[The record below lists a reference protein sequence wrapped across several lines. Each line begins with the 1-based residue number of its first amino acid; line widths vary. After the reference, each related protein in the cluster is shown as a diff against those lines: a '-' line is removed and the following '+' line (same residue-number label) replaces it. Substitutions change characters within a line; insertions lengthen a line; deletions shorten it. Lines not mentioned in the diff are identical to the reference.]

1 MAFSPPRIPAH
12 VARGA
17 ASEEG
22 EETLAL
28 ALSFQPSTSI
38 LLFVRSLRLAWACSP
53 SPSTDPCRMAAPCMQ
68 TDKASMLDEIIDYV
82 KFLQL
87 QVKVMLLLL
96 NIAADEW

>member
-22 EETLAL
+22 EEALAL
-28 ALSFQPSTSI
+28 ALSFQLSTSI
-38 LLFVRSLRLAWACSP
+38 VLFVLCAWLGLPCSP
-53 SPSTDPCRMAAPCMQ
+53 SPSTDPCCMAAPCMQ

-87 QVKVMLLLL
+87 QVKASMKC
-96 NIAADEW
+96 

>member
-22 EETLAL
+22 EET
-28 ALSFQPSTSI
+28 SFSAFFSAVHLHPP
-38 LLFVRSLRLAWACSP
+38 FCSLRLALGFVVA
-53 SPSTDPCRMAAPCMQ
+53 STDPSCCLFSECLGWPCMQ

-87 QVKVMLLLL
+87 QVKASMKC
-96 NIAADEW
+96 